1 LWQPPI
7 GFNPTDPRKPNLDL
21 GREISMGSLLD
32 KDQSE
37 ESNVEIEALNASR
50 ARRNRLLAQDA
61 LGRTPLFYAAEK
73 GRMEEVREIIFSFRG
88 TGLFP
93 ARLSLITIQDHSG
106 LTAADVAEHNGHEE
120 IASLLRSEEVR
131 MEYYE

>member
-1 LWQPPI
+1 
-7 GFNPTDPRKPNLDL
+7 
-21 GREISMGSLLD
+21 MGSLLD

-37 ESNVEIEALNASR
+37 ESNAEIEALNASR
-50 ARRNRLLAQDA
+50 ERRNRLLAQDA
-61 LGRTPLFYAAEK
+61 LGRTRLFYAAEN
-73 GRMEEVREIIFSFRG
+73 GRMEEVREILFSFGG

-93 ARLSLITIQDHSG
+93 PRLSVITTRDHAG
-106 LTAADVAEHNGHEE
+106 LTAADVAEQKGHEE